1 MAGFPQPQHFI
12 AAGCLFIQ
20 FWWPLYSVSSETL
33 RFDRYRDRDLS
44 RLQNFKDVETET
56 QRDSRIWRMS
66 RPRLIETKNFRGC
79 RDRDSS
85 RLKNLEDVETE
96 TDRDSPKGVETETE
110 TESLATHCWLLHLK
124 FQSSTF
130 HSCRYTTDCSGCSP
144 PAGLPPGAV

>member
-110 TESLATHCWLLHLK
+110 SLAIHCPRLNSFL
-124 FQSSTF
+124 
-130 HSCRYTTDCSGCSP
+130 
-144 PAGLPPGAV
+144 GAVTYGAQKEIFLCEKSKVFERCFKK

>member
-110 TESLATHCWLLHLK
+110 SLATHCLDPKIDPARLI
-124 FQSSTF
+124 
-130 HSCRYTTDCSGCSP
+130 SGDP
-144 PAGLPPGAV
+144 R

>member
-33 RFDRYRDRDLS
+33 RFDKYRDRDLS

-96 TDRDSPKGVETETE
+96 TDRDSPKGFETE
-110 TESLATHCWLLHLK
+110 TESLATHC
-124 FQSSTF
+124 
-130 HSCRYTTDCSGCSP
+130 YI
-144 PAGLPPGAV
+144 VNV

>member
-1 MAGFPQPQHFI
+1 MGWGCQE
-12 AAGCLFIQ
+12 AATMFKLKGQSLNIYGRFSPATTFHCCRMSFYPILVASV
-20 FWWPLYSVSSETL
+20 PVSSETL

-44 RLQNFKDVETET
+44 RLQNFQDVETET

-66 RPRLIETKNFRGC
+66 RPRLIETKKFRGC

-110 TESLATHCWLLHLK
+110 SLATHCTCPILTK
-124 FQSSTF
+124 
-130 HSCRYTTDCSGCSP
+130 
-144 PAGLPPGAV
+144 V